1 MPKLNLKATTQSQKV
16 IKEYLEH
23 NASDILADKI
33 NNGSLIHKD
42 GKTLVN
48 KKTLDGFMNY
58 AEVYLS
64 GISRSAFHWSSVRET
79 KTEGMS
85 VYFDSSKL
93 FR

>member
-1 MPKLNLKATTQSQKV
+1 MKLTNTD
-16 IKEYLEH
+16 KEYLKH
-23 NASDILADKI
+23 IGYNISDFEQIEKATRKTIYTLCNGYNGDETII
-33 NNGSLIHKD
+33 NTEKAIELLGR
-42 GKTLVN
+42 
-48 KKTLDGFMNY
+48 
-58 AEVYLS
+58 EEYLS